1 MCNVNKGIDP
11 EKTLMKRI
19 ERRFMKGIME
29 YGLIED
35 GDRILVGLSGGKD
48 SLALTELLARRSQVW
63 KPRFEVAAAY
73 ISITNMGY
81 QSDVEWLAGFCKE
94 LKIPFYVRESSFDL
108 STDKRKSPCFLCS
121 WNRRKALFTLA
132 HELKCNKIALGHHM
146 EDILQTLLMNLTFQG
161 TFSTMP
167 PKLLMRKFQMTLIRP
182 LCLVHEDD
190 LMELSALRKW
200 PHQIKNCPYE
210 NLSGRTQIKSIL
222 KQLEQLN
229 PEARYSMWGA
239 MSNVQKE
246 LLPQKAEIES
256 TKDILKSNTDDD
268 RNQEPSVGT
277 TN

>member
-268 RNQEPSVGT
+268 RNQEPSIGT
-277 TN
+277 TK

>member
-63 KPRFEVAAAY
+63 KPRFEMAAAY

-277 TN
+277 TK

>member
-190 LMELSALRKW
+190 LMELSALRTW

-277 TN
+277 TK

>member
-1 MCNVNKGIDP
+1 MCNVNKRIDP

-190 LMELSALRKW
+190 LMELSALLKW

-277 TN
+277 TK

>member
-1 MCNVNKGIDP
+1 MCNVNKRIDP
-11 EKTLMKRI
+11 EKILMKRI

-277 TN
+277 TK

>member
-81 QSDVEWLAGFCKE
+81 QSDVEWLSGFCKE

-277 TN
+277 TK

>member
-1 MCNVNKGIDP
+1 MCNVNKRIDP

-81 QSDVEWLAGFCKE
+81 QTDVEWLAGFCKE

-277 TN
+277 TK

>member
-1 MCNVNKGIDP
+1 
-11 EKTLMKRI
+11 MKRI

-268 RNQEPSVGT
+268 RNQEPSIGT
-277 TN
+277 TK

>member
-277 TN
+277 TK

>member
-11 EKTLMKRI
+11 EKTLMKRL

-277 TN
+277 TK

>member
-1 MCNVNKGIDP
+1 MCNVNKRIDP

-48 SLALTELLARRSQVW
+48 SLALTELLACRSQVW

-277 TN
+277 TK

>member
-167 PKLLMRKFQMTLIRP
+167 PKLLMRKFQMTIIRP

-277 TN
+277 TK

>member
-1 MCNVNKGIDP
+1 MCNVNNEISP

-277 TN
+277 TK

>member
-1 MCNVNKGIDP
+1 MCNVNKRIDP

-167 PKLLMRKFQMTLIRP
+167 PKLLMRKFQMTIIRP

-277 TN
+277 TK

>member
-1 MCNVNKGIDP
+1 MCNVNKRIDP

-81 QSDVEWLAGFCKE
+81 QSNVEWLAGFCKE

-277 TN
+277 TK

>member
-1 MCNVNKGIDP
+1 MCNVNNEISL
-11 EKTLMKRI
+11 EKSLIKRI

-48 SLALTELLARRSQVW
+48 SLALTELLARRSHVW

-73 ISITNMGY
+73 VSITNMGY
-81 QSDVEWLAGFCKE
+81 QSDVEWLRRFCGE

-121 WNRRKALFTLA
+121 WNRRKALFSLA
-132 HELKCNKIALGHHM
+132 HELRCNKIALGHHM

-161 TFSTMP
+161 SFSTMP
-167 PKLLMRKFQMTLIRP
+167 PKLLMRKFQMILIRP
-182 LCLVHEDD
+182 LCLVHEND
-190 LMELSALRKW
+190 LIELSALRKW

-210 NLSGRTQIKSIL
+210 NLSGRTQIKNIL
-222 KQLEQLN
+222 NQLEQLN

-256 TKDILKSNTDDD
+256 DKDILKSNTDDD
-268 RNQEPSVGT
+268 RN
-277 TN
+277 

>member
-1 MCNVNKGIDP
+1 MCNVNKVIDP
-11 EKTLMKRI
+11 EKILMKRI

-277 TN
+277 TK

>member
-11 EKTLMKRI
+11 EKILMKRI

-277 TN
+277 TK

>member
-11 EKTLMKRI
+11 EKTLIKRI

-277 TN
+277 TK

>member
-1 MCNVNKGIDP
+1 MCNVNKRIDP

-277 TN
+277 TK